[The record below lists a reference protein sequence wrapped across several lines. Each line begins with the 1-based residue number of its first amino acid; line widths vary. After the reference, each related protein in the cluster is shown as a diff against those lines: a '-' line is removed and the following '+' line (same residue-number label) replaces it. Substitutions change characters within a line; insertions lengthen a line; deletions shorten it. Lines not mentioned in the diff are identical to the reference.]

1 MREGKIVFCK
11 IAAVGIISGVILCLR
26 AEAVP
31 LAIPANLA
39 LAAAQAKLSQAVP
52 YICRRDTYGR
62 TCTYVSSADRNVR
75 SDRSR
80 TYGGSPYY
88 QAQPYS
94 GSSGYYPF
102 YWANPQG
109 SD

>member
-11 IAAVGIISGVILCLR
+11 IAATVTISGLILCLR
-26 AEAVP
+26 AQAVP
-31 LAIPANLA
+31 LAIPSGLG

-52 YICRRDTYGR
+52 YICRRDAYGR
-62 TCTYVSSADRNVR
+62 TCTYVSSVDRNVR
-75 SDRSR
+75 SDRPR

-88 QAQPYS
+88 QAQPYA